1 MKKKLVSMLTVL
13 VMVVTLAGSV
23 LSTTA
28 FAITFDNDV
37 SLNSEAAYM
46 VNLDTGEVVY
56 SKNSDQQRV
65 PASLTKIMTCL
76 LVLEA
81 YNGDAEKLQ
90 SVTASGGSAAFD
102 ELAGTGASHADIQRG
117 EVVTYYD
124 LLHALMIPS
133 ACEAANILAID
144 MCGSTEEFVEKMNE
158 KAVELE
164 MTNTHF
170 SNAHGLFADNNYTSC
185 EDIAKLTRYCM
196 DKYPLFMEICNKPSY
211 VMTATPEHPD
221 GTKIVNTNKLIVE
234 NSDYYYRFANG
245 VKTGFLDAAGRCLVS
260 TASRNGYTYLIVTMG
275 ADGYDADG
283 NSEMYNCID
292 HSALYDWAFGCLEYT
307 AIIDDSSELGE
318 VAVEYGKNE
327 YVCVR
332 PANSFSRL
340 WPNNIPVSQVRKKIT
355 LDKSVVAPVEAG
367 QKLGTVELTYDG
379 QTITTIDLIAVNAV
393 ERDEVK
399 SDVKVSTSFTE
410 SNYFKIAII
419 IAVGAVL
426 LYILIFAAVLIHK
439 RNKKRYEEEYDDYD
453 DDEYDDEYDDYD
465 D

>member
-1 MKKKLVSMLTVL
+1 
-13 VMVVTLAGSV
+13 
-23 LSTTA
+23 
-28 FAITFDNDV
+28 
-37 SLNSEAAYM
+37 
-46 VNLDTGEVVY
+46 
-56 SKNSDQQRV
+56 
-65 PASLTKIMTCL
+65 
-76 LVLEA
+76 
-81 YNGDAEKLQ
+81 
-90 SVTASGGSAAFD
+90 
-102 ELAGTGASHADIQRG
+102 
-117 EVVTYYD
+117 
-124 LLHALMIPS
+124 
-133 ACEAANILAID
+133 
-144 MCGSTEEFVEKMNE
+144 
-158 KAVELE
+158 
-164 MTNTHF
+164 
-170 SNAHGLFADNNYTSC
+170 
-185 EDIAKLTRYCM
+185 
-196 DKYPLFMEICNKPSY
+196 
-211 VMTATPEHPD
+211 
-221 GTKIVNTNKLIVE
+221 
-234 NSDYYYRFANG
+234 
-245 VKTGFLDAAGRCLVS
+245 
-260 TASRNGYTYLIVTMG
+260 MG
-275 ADGYDADG
+275 ADGDDDDG
-283 NSEMYNCID
+283 NSKMYNCID

-426 LYILIFAAVLIHK
+426 FYILIFAAVLIHK